1 MASGKQPSRD
11 ARQHGEKCRV
21 LFSRPN
27 KPRHRHGTVL
37 QGGNAGNSILSFRN
51 AILTFSFQSY
61 HLAAQSCR
69 LMRHPIIWFLHS
81 IPIICNPILFVTPP
95 TTRPPRASEL
105 FFVNRSSSTYLEQHS
120 IGSQLAYVVKCVIAP
135 LCCFNSQSP
144 SASSAVTL
152 STGSR
157 VHNHRE

>member
-11 ARQHGEKCRV
+11 ARQHGEKCQV

-61 HLAAQSCR
+61 HLAAQSCH
-69 LMRHPIIWFLHS
+69 LVRHPIIRFLHS

-95 TTRPPRASEL
+95 NFPLAVCLHRRPVPSVMPSILIFLPLRDAYSFRL
-105 FFVNRSSSTYLEQHS
+105 ALPYSRRSLDEVKYPYVKHS
-120 IGSQLAYVVKCVIAP
+120 W
-135 LCCFNSQSP
+135 
-144 SASSAVTL
+144 
-152 STGSR
+152 R
-157 VHNHRE
+157 NHRARYIQSL

>member
-11 ARQHGEKCRV
+11 ARKHGEKCRV

-27 KPRHRHGTVL
+27 KPRHRYGTVL

-69 LMRHPIIWFLHS
+69 LVRHPIIWFLHS

-95 TTRPPRASEL
+95 RYIDSRTLFPSHIIIIILFICVNISLISLRLTGIETICAALWIRRCCVSSLRPQTQADL
-105 FFVNRSSSTYLEQHS
+105 
-120 IGSQLAYVVKCVIAP
+120 G
-135 LCCFNSQSP
+135 
-144 SASSAVTL
+144 
-152 STGSR
+152 
-157 VHNHRE
+157 REPK